1 MVHIKIKGTPP
12 TTNTLYRRH
21 GNIIYMTTQGKEYK
35 EMCQWEAKSQYKGK
49 PKDGLISV
57 TVEFYF
63 KDKLKRDLDN
73 FLKIILDSC
82 TGMLWEDDS
91 QIVELTLRKFVDKQN
106 PRVELT
112 IL

>member
-1 MVHIKIKGTPP
+1 MVNIKIKGTPP

-35 EMCQWEAKSQYKGK
+35 EMCQWEVKSQYKGK
-49 PKDGLISV
+49 PITETLSL

-63 KDKLKRDLDN
+63 KDNHKRDIDN
-73 FLKIILDSC
+73 FNKIILDSC
-82 TGMLWEDDS
+82 TGMLWKDDS
-91 QIVELTLRKFVDKQN
+91 QIVELTLRKFVDKKN
-106 PRVELT
+106 PRVELI